1 MKNAGA
7 DMKTKDMKTK
17 KHIQTAKLGSRGLPR
32 LAFLACLFAL
42 LSWPVLA
49 AELPRAQ
56 LDESDRHFTEA
67 YMRFLDR
74 DYWGASSYLDRA
86 LKANTYLVDYYLMKG
101 LAMNRVGDYVSGRE
115 ALVYYLEVRPLDI
128 TAPRILSYAIAQ
140 QRDLRRLLGASAL
153 SVRWQISPL
162 DLQTELGMGTFRP
175 FNVVGMGKAE
185 AWGSLLCVAD
195 TLGNGVVYA
204 KKSSGKVRR
213 FALNAPVATLPV
225 GDGAFYAITA
235 SGDLYSFDALS
246 DAPASPDL
254 VGTLDVA
261 GVVADAAALSEN
273 ELVVADPVARQT
285 AFYSLATFAG
295 TGAWAPLEDTM
306 LFEPVALATYG
317 PWLAVA
323 DRGNGKIFF
332 LNGANRRDFFSADVP
347 RPRDVAWSPV
357 GELFVI
363 NEDGDLYRIP
373 ADFRDRKAGTPDLM
387 ERGLRD
393 GWTLFAAS
401 GGDLYCMDISASR
414 LWKAVPT
421 PDVETSSGFL
431 SLSHPRVEREENKE
445 SFVLEATLSSP
456 FTTYAK
462 KTVPVVHTVWNNRSI
477 SAATAWLDEP
487 KKAEVLVF
495 HRPASP
501 GVVYPALQNRVAEN
515 GTDIQIALPA
525 LWNERRASLTNI
537 AVDASIIFSPDELDA
552 LTLLCL
558 NNGLELDVW
567 ARTVPSVELARASAL
582 TGGKTLLSLT
592 NAPDLTPPRNK
603 MLVRIPLPQELS
615 SSGYPSRSML
625 TVFLDLGMMNT
636 RDWIPLWPDL
646 LE

>member
-1 MKNAGA
+1 
-7 DMKTKDMKTK
+7 MKTK
-17 KHIQTAKLGSRGLPR
+17 KHIRIVKLGSQGLPR
-32 LAFLACLFAL
+32 LAFLACLFVF

-56 LDESDRHFTEA
+56 LDESERHFTEA
-67 YMRFLDR
+67 YARFLDR

-101 LAMNRVGDYVSGRE
+101 LAMNRAGDYVSGRE
-115 ALVYYLEVRPLDI
+115 ALVYYLEVRPLDV
-128 TAPRILSYAIAQ
+128 TAPRILSHAISQ
-140 QRDLRRLLGASAL
+140 QRDLRRLLGVSAL
-153 SVRWQISPL
+153 SMRWQISPL

-175 FNVVGMGKAE
+175 FNIVGMGKAE
-185 AWGSLLCVAD
+185 AWGSVLCVAD

-204 KKSSGKVRR
+204 KKSSGKARG
-213 FALNAPVATLPV
+213 FALNAPVTALPV
-225 GDGAFYAITA
+225 GDGVFYAITV
-235 SGDLYSFDALS
+235 SGDMYSFNALS

-261 GVVADAAALSEN
+261 GALADAAAISGS

-295 TGAWAPLEDTM
+295 TGVWAPPEGAM
-306 LFEPVALATYG
+306 LFEPVALAAYG

-347 RPRDVAWSPV
+347 RPRDVAWSSV

-373 ADFRDRKAGTPDLM
+373 TDFRDRKAGTPDLM

-401 GGDLYCMDISASR
+401 DLYCMDISASR

-421 PDVETSSGFL
+421 PDVETASGFL

-462 KTVPVVHTVWNNRSI
+462 KTLPVVHSVWNNRSI
-477 SAATAWLDEP
+477 SSAAAWLDDSR
-487 KKAEVLVF
+487 KAEVLVF

-537 AVDASIIFSPDELDA
+537 VVDASIIFSPDELDA
-552 LTLLCL
+552 LALFCL

-567 ARTVPSVELARASAL
+567 ARTIPSVELSRASAL

-592 NAPDLTPPRNK
+592 NAPDLAPPRNK
-603 MLVRIPLPQELS
+603 MRVRIPLPQELS

-625 TVFLDLGMMNT
+625 TVFLDLGMTHT